1 MNFFGQTEIDWIA
14 LKLKYVQ
21 YLNFSTVSY
30 IDVNEVAKP
39 LRNLVGFNLSRATS
53 KDLFI
58 ESLREMKG

>member
-30 IDVNEVAKP
+30 IYVNEVAKP
-39 LRNLVGFNLSRATS
+39 LRNLVGFNLLRATS